1 MDFISA
7 SLGTTLDEIYQRL
20 VDCNFALEDPEL
32 AMFNVALLNAMGG
45 EGLGD
50 RPTERVLM
58 LAYGESGTAERGRHR
73 LIRWRR
79 GEMSGHD
86 LAREQGQGEQRDYWL
101 GEMLFPVRPVQPLIG
116 AKRSRDEPGPSH
128 SAESPTTASP
138 LKRVRMSE
146 MEIQNS
152 ETFGTLEKN
161 EKNREELHAK
171 LEKYKAIAQERD
183 EWKKRYDEMQITLKE
198 EEIKHLRELYMAKVS
213 QVSPVVL
220 ATMNSSDGSRD
231 TPPRTR
237 AQELCNPREPRA
249 PQQIP
254 QTILSCR
261 NTIPDPSGTYL
272 ASQFQESFNQVA
284 RATMNEINRTSG
296 PTLGRVVPS
305 QLPDR
310 SLSSSERTSRAIVPK
325 GLTCVARLP

>member
-1 MDFISA
+1 
-7 SLGTTLDEIYQRL
+7 
-20 VDCNFALEDPEL
+20 
-32 AMFNVALLNAMGG
+32 
-45 EGLGD
+45 
-50 RPTERVLM
+50 
-58 LAYGESGTAERGRHR
+58 
-73 LIRWRR
+73 
-79 GEMSGHD
+79 
-86 LAREQGQGEQRDYWL
+86 
-101 GEMLFPVRPVQPLIG
+101 
-116 AKRSRDEPGPSH
+116 
-128 SAESPTTASP
+128 
-138 LKRVRMSE
+138 MSE

-152 ETFGTLEKN
+152 ETFETLEKN

-171 LEKYKAIAQERD
+171 LEEYKAIAQERD

-220 ATMNSSDGSRD
+220 ATTNSSDGSRD

-284 RATMNEINRTSG
+284 RATMNEINRTSC

-305 QLPDR
+305 QLRDR

-325 GLTCVARLP
+325 GPTCGETALRSRVVDIRKHLVVRILFLQVAAEHPRACLNDMSWNSAISNQAIPPGSRHSAVEGSLVRHMNEVFVSGQTTVLSPWLKSSKWEPLLVCLLIELKEKYRPRLVVMCTIPQNP